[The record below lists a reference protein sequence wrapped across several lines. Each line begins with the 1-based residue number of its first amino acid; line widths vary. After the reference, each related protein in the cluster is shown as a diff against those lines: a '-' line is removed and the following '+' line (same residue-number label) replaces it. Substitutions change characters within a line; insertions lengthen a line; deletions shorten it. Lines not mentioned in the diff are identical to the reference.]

1 MCLVDR
7 LFIANYT
14 VIVLVGVTV
23 NNLCV
28 ASHTANKAC
37 PVLGSVWAQGGSS
50 ALFPA
55 SELQSRRTPLVP
67 QLSG

>member
-1 MCLVDR
+1 MCPVDY

-28 ASHTANKAC
+28 ASHTANKAH
-37 PVLGSVWAQGGSS
+37 PVLESVWAPGGSS

-55 SELQSRRTPLVP
+55 SELQSRLTPRVP
-67 QLSG
+67 ELSG